1 MAFSVGVNVLTAR
14 SAGSAVYFSHRNH
27 SFHDETVEMT
37 KHRQFLR
44 SFYTQPEPFVSLNL
58 KNNPLFLY
66 DGLMAGL
73 FTPQSAFRLG
83 RLFVSSIYADS

>member
-58 KNNPLFLY
+58 KNQPSLSLLWL
-66 DGLMAGL
+66 DGRSVY
-73 FTPQSAFRLG
+73 PQSAFRLG